1 MLAFIKKNKDNS
13 WLLVAFFIVAL
24 ILWNTNILFQNL
36 KKEERAKIELWS
48 MAQREFV
55 ENNTVNNLT
64 FQVLQQTWINP
75 MIHVN
80 DQGKIIGH
88 KNIDWDPAL
97 EDSLAIYK
105 RLEKIKKE
113 NQPILIR
120 YKDSLTSINQ
130 KLYYGDSVLLKKLQ
144 YYPLA
149 LLLIIFLFG
158 AVLYFVFKTSRVS
171 EQNRL
176 WAAMAKETAHQIGT
190 PLSSMIGWITILK
203 EQQTN
208 EPLNEMEKDIERL
221 QIITE
226 RFSKVGSLPELTQS
240 DVVKEIQNTL
250 LYLEKRS
257 SKLIQFKYELPKK
270 AIHIPLNAQLFS
282 WTLENLINNSIDA
295 MKGKGILSLNFFE
308 GQKTIALDISD
319 TGSGIKKENFKRI
332 FNPGFSTKK
341 RGWGLGLS
349 LAKRI
354 ISDYHK
360 GKIGIKSSVLGKGT
374 TFQIVLKKDRLK
386 LGLNFFGNCFKR
398 LWGAFHLF
406 LKSSVGHSIKGN

>member
-13 WLLVAFFIVAL
+13 WQLVAFFIVAL

-120 YKDSLTSINQ
+120 YKDSLTAINQ

-295 MKGKGILSLNFFE
+295 MKGKGVLSLDFFE

-360 GKIGIKSSVLGKGT
+360 GKIVIKSSVLGKGT
-374 TFQIVLKKDRLK
+374 TFQIVLKKD
-386 LGLNFFGNCFKR
+386 
-398 LWGAFHLF
+398 
-406 LKSSVGHSIKGN
+406 

>member
-1 MLAFIKKNKDNS
+1 VLAFIKKNKDNS
-13 WLLVAFFIVAL
+13 WLLAAFFIVAL

-36 KKEERAKIELWS
+36 KKEERAKMELWS

-130 KLYYGDSVLLKKLQ
+130 ELYYGDSVLLKKLQ

-208 EPLNEMEKDIERL
+208 ESLTEMEKDIERL
-221 QIITE
+221 QVITQ

-240 DVVKEIQNTL
+240 DVIKEIQNTL

-257 SKLIQFKYELPKK
+257 SNLIQFKYNLPKK
-270 AIHIPLNAQLFS
+270 GIHIPLNAQLFS

-374 TFQIVLKKDRLK
+374 TFQIVLKKD
-386 LGLNFFGNCFKR
+386 
-398 LWGAFHLF
+398 
-406 LKSSVGHSIKGN
+406 

>member
-36 KKEERAKIELWS
+36 KKEERAKMELWS

-149 LLLIIFLFG
+149 LLLISFLFG

-221 QIITE
+221 QVITE
-226 RFSKVGSLPELTQS
+226 RFSKVGSLPELKQS

-374 TFQIVLKKDRLK
+374 TFQIVLKKD
-386 LGLNFFGNCFKR
+386 
-398 LWGAFHLF
+398 
-406 LKSSVGHSIKGN
+406 